1 MSPRPTGRVRS
12 TATGADLVITRSFR
26 APIEDVWQSVTA
38 SESTARWIGPWDG
51 EAGPGKTVR
60 LQMAFEQGAP
70 WCDVSIEA
78 CEPPHRVALSAKGD
92 YGAWRLELSLA
103 AKGETTELTFVQH
116 LTDPALAGDTGPG
129 WEYYLDM
136 LVASRLGEP
145 LPSFADYYP
154 AQRDYYLGD
163 ASTQA

>member
-38 SESTARWIGPWDG
+38 SESTARWIGPWEG

-70 WCDVSIEA
+70 WCDFSIDT
-78 CEPPHRVALSAKGD
+78 CEPPHRLALSAKDDHGE
-92 YGAWRLELSLA
+92 WRLELSLA
-103 AKGETTELTFVQH
+103 ASRRVPPNRAASSGFRAVTITLTIF
-116 LTDPALAGDTGPG
+116 GRK
-129 WEYYLDM
+129 
-136 LVASRLGEP
+136 S
-145 LPSFADYYP
+145 
-154 AQRDYYLGD
+154 
-163 ASTQA
+163 STIVNTKSVRA

>member
-38 SESTARWIGPWDG
+38 PESTARWIGPWEG

-60 LQMAFEQGAP
+60 LQMAFEKGAP
-70 WCDVSIEA
+70 WCNVSIDA
-78 CEPPHRVALSAKGD
+78 CEPPHRLAASMKDDSGD
-92 YGAWRLELSLA
+92 WRLELSLT
-103 AKGETTELTFVQH
+103 AKGDTTELVFVQH
-116 LTDPALAGDTGPG
+116 LTDRALAGDVGPG

-136 LVASRLGEP
+136 LVASRLGEL
-145 LPSFADYYP
+145 LPDFSDYYP
-154 AQRDYYLGD
+154 AQRDYYVGE
-163 ASTQA
+163 ARTQE